1 MDAGLRYRDGAVVGV
16 NYGIA
21 VGAEGDFLCCILTF
35 IRLLF
40 LPTIELNKSFIVLGS
55 RFRDCVLLRILFMPF
70 LDLFYPFYSSRGIFL
85 ACS

>member
-1 MDAGLRYRDGAVVGV
+1 MDAGFRYRDGAVVGV

-21 VGAEGDFLCCILTF
+21 VGAEGDFLCCILIF
-35 IRLLF
+35 RKLLF
-40 LPTIELNKSFIVLGS
+40 LSIIELNKSFVVLGS
-55 RFRDCVLLRILFMPF
+55 RFRDCVLLRILFIPF